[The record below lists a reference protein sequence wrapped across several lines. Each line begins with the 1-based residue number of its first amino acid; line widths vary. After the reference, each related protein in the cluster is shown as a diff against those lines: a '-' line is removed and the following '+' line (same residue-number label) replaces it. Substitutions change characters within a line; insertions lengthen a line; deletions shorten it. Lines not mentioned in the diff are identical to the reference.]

1 MEAWLGLIGRRVFW
15 EGGGR
20 EIVSR
25 LFSIPMEGKDSFLFF
40 FTNKIFTRSIRS
52 TRNVIWGGI
61 TIQFLKFD
69 PFDENRGGY
78 FPILEA
84 GRTYIMQSYVNN
96 AGFARGGG
104 RGGGRNRWTI
114 FPRVLKSQVLR
125 ARLLHARS
133 NVTYELFNALS
144 IN

>member
-20 EIVSR
+20 EIVFHSDGGKGF
-25 LFSIPMEGKDSFLFF
+25 FSFF

-69 PFDENRGGY
+69 PFEEDI
-78 FPILEA
+78 FQFWKLDA
-84 GRTYIMQSYVNN
+84 RTLCNL
-96 AGFARGGG
+96 
-104 RGGGRNRWTI
+104 T
-114 FPRVLKSQVLR
+114 
-125 ARLLHARS
+125 
-133 NVTYELFNALS
+133 
-144 IN
+144 

>member
-1 MEAWLGLIGRRVFW
+1 MARINWSACIL
-15 EGGGR
+15 GGR
-20 EIVSR
+20 GEGNCFAIIFHSDGGKGF
-25 LFSIPMEGKDSFLFF
+25 FSFF

-69 PFDENRGGY
+69 PFDEDRGGY

-125 ARLLHARS
+125 ARLLHPRS